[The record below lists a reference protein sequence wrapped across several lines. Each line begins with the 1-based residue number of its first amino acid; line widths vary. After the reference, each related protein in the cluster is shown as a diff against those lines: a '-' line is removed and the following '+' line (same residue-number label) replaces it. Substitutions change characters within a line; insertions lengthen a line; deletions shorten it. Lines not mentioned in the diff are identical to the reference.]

1 MAKFEKVDI
10 RDALYKG
17 TNIDEIKELHIQ
29 SLRSEGSKESLLY
42 ADKLEEANDILNIS
56 TLHQLEHEFH
66 DLKEHLRLWAKAH
79 NVHLY
84 IVCRQKDWIGY
95 NEKIQLFITQNMPL
109 AKILDLLGFRIILGT
124 SLIDSLEEIKLCYE
138 LQNEVMAFLINK
150 KNCVF
155 LEAEPRIDAEFKAS
169 DFPEIIIPEENY
181 LCEEWSHF
189 VKDYIYNPKYNGYQ
203 SLHSVV
209 MTPNNCIF
217 ELQIRTYAM
226 DIKALHKDYKKNRY
240 KNLDNLCIDYDKI
253 NIPGFS
259 VSNGNI
265 IDIVGLRKSVDP
277 FNAL

>member
-109 AKILDLLGFRIILGT
+109 TKILDLLGFRIILGT

-138 LQNEVMAFLINK
+138 LQNEVMA
-150 KNCVF
+150 
-155 LEAEPRIDAEFKAS
+155 PRIDAEFKAS

-240 KNLDNLCIDYDKI
+240 KNLDNLCIDYDRIK
-253 NIPGFS
+253 IPGFS

-265 IDIVGLRKSVDP
+265 RDIVGLRKSVDP

>member
-29 SLRSEGSKESLLY
+29 SLRIEGSEESLLY

-56 TLHQLEHEFH
+56 KLHQLEHEFH
-66 DLKEHLRLWAKAH
+66 DLKEHLRLWARAH
-79 NVHLY
+79 HVHLY

-109 AKILDLLGFRIILGT
+109 EKILDLLGFRIILGT

-138 LQNEVMAFLINK
+138 LQNEVMSFLINK
-150 KNCVF
+150 KDCVF

-169 DFPEIIIPEENY
+169 DFPEIIIPEKYY

-203 SLHSVV
+203 SLHAVV

-226 DIKALHKDYKKNRY
+226 DIKTLHKDYKKNRY

-259 VSNGNI
+259 VFNGNI
-265 IDIVGLRKSVDP
+265 RDIVGLRKSVDP